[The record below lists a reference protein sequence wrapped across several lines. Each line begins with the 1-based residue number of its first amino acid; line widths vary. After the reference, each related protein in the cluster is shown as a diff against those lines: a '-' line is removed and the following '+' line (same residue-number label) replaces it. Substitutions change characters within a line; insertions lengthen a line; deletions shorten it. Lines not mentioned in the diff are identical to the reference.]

1 MQLPI
6 LLNFSFFNLSRTY
19 KKTRNKLRSI
29 IGARNKGQKLSKKSL
44 KLIKKYLKPIEI
56 ILPSKLVK
64 YWFKFDYDKR
74 DESLVDIEGYA
85 INEEDMEVEFK
96 IAVDDF
102 IMNVEDAKIKSMLIS
117 LKNDGALTFG
127 KEEAKSSEEKI
138 GLKVFPLNLKKFL
151 KWSGFK

>member
-1 MQLPI
+1 
-6 LLNFSFFNLSRTY
+6 
-19 KKTRNKLRSI
+19 
-29 IGARNKGQKLSKKSL
+29 
-44 KLIKKYLKPIEI
+44 
-56 ILPSKLVK
+56 LVK